1 MNDISKRTCWVD
13 MKQVGDRRRGLKAEG
28 KKMPTVSAGYRLGIA
43 GYSMQL
49 FITHCV
55 EDRPVRGSG
64 TRGNPAT
71 RT

>member
-49 FITHCV
+49 FITTNAHLVFRYSPQDC
-55 EDRPVRGSG
+55 D
-64 TRGNPAT
+64 
-71 RT
+71 